1 MTDLLA
7 VEPVL
12 PEHRYS
18 QAELTDALVRLI
30 GLDDSG
36 ERLIRRIHAGCEVD
50 HRYLALP
57 IERYAALTDFG
68 QTNDAFITAAVEL
81 GARALSTALERA
93 RLGPQ
98 DVDIV
103 VSTTITGLAVPSLEA
118 RIAERVGLRSDVVRL
133 PLIGLGCMGGAAGT
147 ARVYDLLRGRPDA
160 VAALVSVELCSL
172 TVQRGD
178 SSGANLV
185 ASGLFGDGGAAVVAV
200 GQDHPAAD
208 GGGAGAASSGAP
220 RVVDSM
226 SRLYAGTEAVMG
238 WDVRSTGLRIVLGA
252 EVPDLVRE
260 NVGQDVAAFL
270 GRHGMTVADIG
281 WWVCHPGGPKVIGSL
296 ADTLGL
302 PREALAITTESLRT
316 VGNLSSASVLHIL
329 RTALDAG
336 PEPGSFGLMM
346 AMGPGFSLELV
357 LLEAR

>member
-147 ARVYDLLRGRPDA
+147 ARVHDLLRGRPDA

-172 TVQRGD
+172 TVQRD
-178 SSGANLV
+178 DTSIANLV
-185 ASGLFGDGGAAVVAV
+185 ASGLFADGAAAVVAT
-200 GQDHPAAD
+200 GH
-208 GGGAGAASSGAP
+208 GTG
-220 RVVDSM
+220 REVVATR
-226 SRLYAGTEAVMG
+226 SRLYPDTGHLMG
-238 WDVRSTGLRIVLGA
+238 WEIGEHGFRVVLDADLPEFVDRVLAGDVV
-252 EVPDLVRE
+252 
-260 NVGQDVAAFL
+260 AFL
-270 GRHGMTVADIG
+270 ADNGLTPAQVGTWI
-281 WWVCHPGGPKVIGSL
+281 CHPGGPKVLDRL
-296 ADTLGL
+296 AAALEL
-302 PREALAITTESLRT
+302 PPEALEVTWRSLRDH
-316 VGNLSSASVLHIL
+316 GNLSSVSVLHVL
-329 RTALDAG
+329 QETRGRKDQPAVL
-336 PEPGSFGLMM
+336 M
-346 AMGPGFSLELV
+346 AMGPGFSAEL
-357 LLEAR
+357 LLLHW